1 MSSRKNM
8 KPWHS
13 KRKRCLANVNAKHFP
28 RSSSFILISCLV
40 TIHRNSFC
48 HMGLSVCRDIIK
60 YGVPSRTPMKKGKG
74 GHIFIPVIVALTT
87 ITFITVSS
95 TGSTVFAQEEASAG
109 DSSSFKLIGAGMAFG
124 LAALGAGIGLG
135 YVGAA
140 GLAAISDNPKMQSR
154 VFIIVGMV
162 ESIAIYGIVM
172 MFIIL
177 GQA

>member
-1 MSSRKNM
+1 MN
-8 KPWHS
+8 
-13 KRKRCLANVNAKHFP
+13 
-28 RSSSFILISCLV
+28 
-40 TIHRNSFC
+40 
-48 HMGLSVCRDIIK
+48 
-60 YGVPSRTPMKKGKG
+60 KGKG
-74 GHIFIPVIVALTT
+74 RYILIPVVVVLST
-87 ITFITVSS
+87 ITFVTLSPIGMKAYAQEA
-95 TGSTVFAQEEASAG
+95 GSTADA
-109 DSSSFKLIGAGMAFG
+109 SSFKLIGAGVAFG